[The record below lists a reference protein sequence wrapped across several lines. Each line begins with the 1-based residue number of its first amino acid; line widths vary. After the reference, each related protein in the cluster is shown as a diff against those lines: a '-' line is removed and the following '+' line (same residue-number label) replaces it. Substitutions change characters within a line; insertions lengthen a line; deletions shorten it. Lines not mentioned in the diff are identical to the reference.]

1 VIHIL
6 DIMRNLEILAALMAG
21 AGAVAGQAM
30 ESLGPLGVGVALA
43 AALTALARG
52 LKVTTR

>member
-1 VIHIL
+1 L